1 MNNIFGKSTSVSDAL
16 DTRLTCRS
24 FLDKE
29 INKDIIFD
37 ILDKARRAPSGGN
50 LQPWRVWAISGDPL
64 KDMNNMKNIVFVMK
78 EGKVYVDKTNE

>member
-50 LQPWRVWAISGDPL
+50 LQP
-64 KDMNNMKNIVFVMK
+64 
-78 EGKVYVDKTNE
+78 